1 LGRGY
6 AEALMAE
13 KTNAMRVLDQRK
25 VPYQIHE
32 FSPEIHS
39 ADGVAKTLGF
49 SPSEVYKTL
58 VVIPAQGKPVLVLVA
73 GDREIDLK
81 VLARSLGQKNL
92 RMASHNEAED
102 LTGLQVGGISAL
114 ALMMKPY
121 AVFVDAPARNLT
133 EFVISAGKRGIN
145 LRLKVAD
152 FMKVMRAKFVE
163 ATAP

>member
-1 LGRGY
+1 M
-6 AEALMAE
+6 AEKTE

-25 VPYQIHE
+25 APYQIHE

-39 ADGVAKTLGF
+39 ADGVAATLGF
-49 SPSEVYKTL
+49 PPAEVYKTL

-81 VLARSLGQKNL
+81 VLARSLGQKSA
-92 RMASHNEAED
+92 RMATHGEAEE

-121 AVFVDAPARNLT
+121 AVFVDAPAKALP
-133 EFVISAGKRGIN
+133 EFVVSAGKRGIN

-152 FMKVMRAKFVE
+152 FMKVVRAKWVD